1 MTPEDKQKAD
11 AWMLL
16 KDKDVVTNR
25 IMDVMQNTFSS
36 PEVMRWM
43 VTQMIDA
50 ETRSMAAPL
59 KAYFEKQLERNLRMI
74 LAEGVTDKMAE
85 IMYPMIDEAVARHAD
100 RVSKELAELKKL
112 KSKGPVY
119 GRR

>member
-1 MTPEDKQKAD
+1 MTPEEQQKAD

-16 KDKDVVTNR
+16 TDKDAVTNR
-25 IMDVMQNTFSS
+25 IGRVLVEIFENPSS
-36 PEVMRWM
+36 ARWLS
-43 VTQMIDA
+43 QRLIDA
-50 ETRSMAAPL
+50 DKKGGVPPL
-59 KAYFEKQLERNLRMI
+59 RQYFEQQLERNLRMI
-74 LAEGVTDKMAE
+74 LAEGVQDRLAE

-112 KSKGPVY
+112 KSKGPIH

>member
-1 MTPEDKQKAD
+1 MTPEEQQKAD

-16 KDKDVVTNR
+16 TDKDAVTNR
-25 IMDVMQNTFSS
+25 IGRVLVEIFENPSS
-36 PEVMRWM
+36 ARWL
-43 VTQMIDA
+43 TQRLIDA
-50 ETRSMAAPL
+50 DKQAVSPPMRV
-59 KAYFEKQLERNLRMI
+59 YFEQQLERNLRMI
-74 LAEGVTDKMAE
+74 LAEGVQDRMAE

>member
-1 MTPEDKQKAD
+1 MTPDEQKAD

-16 KDKDVVTNR
+16 TEKDAVTNR
-25 IMDVMQNTFSS
+25 IGRVLVEIFENPSS
-36 PEVMRWM
+36 ARWLS
-43 VTQMIDA
+43 QRLIDA
-50 ETRSMAAPL
+50 DKQGGVPPL
-59 KAYFEKQLERNLRMI
+59 RNYFEQQLERNLRMI
-74 LAEGVTDKMAE
+74 LAEGVQDRMAE

-112 KSKGPVY
+112 KSKGPIH